1 MFPVNREYWV
11 YPKYIF
17 FKFNRCHGSIM
28 FEQYFTFF
36 LCRHGILYYT
46 YFKDHQIGHNPA
58 LNLCGNIFEGVDF
71 TIFFF
76 SSLYIFLLIYVNL

>member
-1 MFPVNREYWV
+1 MVVSCLSN
-11 YPKYIF
+11 ILL
-17 FKFNRCHGSIM
+17 
-28 FEQYFTFF
+28 FF

-71 TIFFF
+71 KIFIFFG
-76 SSLYIFLLIYVNL
+76 IHILLLFM